1 MLHWDDHISLS
12 KRDLDEARRIALAPL
27 VDELARV
34 ARTLATL
41 ESLNGSPERD
51 ELIAKACALR
61 ARLLALKDESKASLD
76 KTLPR
81 QTGRVEL
88 RVLDVTAVFGRFIP
102 LLESLI
108 ARRHGPLLDWGC
120 VAGQVGD
127 GVSSSARGHALAEE
141 RLRCLRRT
149 RRRLFFM
156 ARLSRHVATTARS
169 SRGRKESVCS
179 TRPTCSRSA
188 ASRSRI
194 VAPIAAPPSSC

>member
-1 MLHWDDHISLS
+1 MPLWDDHISLS
-12 KRDLDEARRIALAPL
+12 KRDLDQARRIALTPL

-51 ELIAKACALR
+51 ELIAKARDLR
-61 ARLLALKDESKASLD
+61 ARLLALKDESTASLD

-88 RVLDVTAVFGRFIP
+88 RVVDVRAVFGRFTS

-108 ARRHGPLLDWGC
+108 DRRHGLLLDWGC
-120 VAGQVGD
+120 AAGQVGD
-127 GVSSSARGHALAEE
+127 GISSSARGHALAEE

-149 RRRLFFM
+149 RRCPFFM
-156 ARLSRHVATTARS
+156 ARLSRQVATTGRS
-169 SRGRKESVCS
+169 FPGHKESVCS
-179 TRPTCSRSA
+179 ASPACSRSA

-194 VAPIAAPPSSC
+194 VAPIAALPSSC